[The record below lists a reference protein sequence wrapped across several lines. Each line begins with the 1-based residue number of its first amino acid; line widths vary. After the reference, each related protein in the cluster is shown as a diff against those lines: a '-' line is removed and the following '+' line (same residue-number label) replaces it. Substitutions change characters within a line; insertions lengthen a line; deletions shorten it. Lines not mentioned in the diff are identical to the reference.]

1 VFGTYPPRFVFLRS
15 YTFFGINSSVIMK
28 RTLFSLFLTVA
39 VATGASAQ
47 AGWGSDDSWGAPKKS
62 TPKKATTTKAATGAQ
77 NRATGNETTPR
88 NDGRTVSP
96 YPSAPAQPDVNPGNT
111 ASTPPDNSFVPGPT
125 SGGSGNGGNDRA
137 GLSAAPGMPVMLQS
151 GRSVMA
157 NDAAAARER
166 RMNRMNKLNR
176 PAVAPTQVTSSEM
189 TGGSQATGAGAAATG
204 AETGATGTM
213 SNSNNG
219 AAPAI
224 EPTAPATKTGANNKT
239 TPSKPKKKAPAQPAG
254 W

>member
-1 VFGTYPPRFVFLRS
+1 
-15 YTFFGINSSVIMK
+15 MK
-28 RTLFSLFLTVA
+28 RTLLSLFFTVA

-62 TPKKATTTKAATGAQ
+62 STKKTTTTKAATSGQ
-77 NRATGNETTPR
+77 TRAPGNQATPQ

-125 SGGSGNGGNDRA
+125 SGGNGNGGNDRA
-137 GLSAAPGMPVMLQS
+137 GMSAAPGTPVMLQS

-166 RMNRMNKLNR
+166 RQNRMNKINR
-176 PAVAPTQVTSSEM
+176 PAVAPTQVTGGDM
-189 TGGSQATGAGAAATG
+189 TGASQATSGANGAVAPR
-204 AETGATGTM
+204 TGATGADAM
-213 SNSNNG
+213 
-219 AAPAI
+219 
-224 EPTAPATKTGANNKT
+224 TAPAAAPSATAPASGTTNKT
-239 TPSKPKKKAPAQPAG
+239 APAKTKAKAPAAPSG